1 MRPDGQALPAGT
13 TQPTKLKNGFW
24 NNGDLR
30 HAWLNDALADVRYE
44 PVAEAA

>member
-1 MRPDGQALPAGT
+1 L
-13 TQPTKLKNGFW
+13 

-44 PVAEAA
+44 PMAEAA